1 MESWLQS
8 GASRL
13 CLTEPRDNHHQQK
26 ECFLSWDGMVARPL
40 LGLCKLSEEISTPQT
55 ANEEEEEEE
64 EEASFTEKEI
74 TEGQPKTSP
83 ENETGQQRQNV

>member
-1 MESWLQS
+1 MESWLDSTLFYRNHRQTS
-8 GASRL
+8 P
-13 CLTEPRDNHHQQK
+13 TETV
-26 ECFLSWDGMVARPL
+26 LSV
-40 LGLCKLSEEISTPQT
+40 LGQISTPQT

-74 TEGQPKTSP
+74 TEGQPRTSP